1 MDVITSTKTLL
12 DEHLPNCETS
22 EALMKKLSELKLEE
36 LGRGAYSIAYALNK
50 THALKVTKRTD
61 AAALDWLTA
70 VQSIQHNKY
79 VPQLQYLRTFTTK
92 GKAFVTIME
101 RLKPW
106 RGDSYSNTICG
117 LRDLASNP
125 RGTEYSRKLYNDPD
139 AIEVASVIEE
149 LTRFGGEHNHDMHDG
164 NFMLRGKQ
172 LVITD
177 PIC

>member
-12 DEHLPNCETS
+12 DEHIPNCETS
-22 EALMKKLSELKLEE
+22 EALMRKLGELKLEE
-36 LGRGAYSIAYALNK
+36 LGQGAYSIAYALNK
-50 THALKVTKRTD
+50 THVLKVTKRTD

-70 VQSIQHNKY
+70 VQSMQHNKY
-79 VPQLQYLRTFTTK
+79 VPQLQYLKAFTTK

-101 RLKPW
+101 RLKSW
-106 RGDSYSNTICG
+106 KGDCCAQTMSG
-117 LRDLASNP
+117 LRDLVNNP

-149 LTRFGGEHNHDMHDG
+149 LTRFGGKHGIDMHDG

-172 LVITD
+172 PVITD